1 MRLDKLLSHCGL
13 GTRKEVKDLIKSGQV
28 QVNDKIIKKD
38 GYQVDENNDVIKL
51 NDEMVEYRQYVYI
64 MLNKPA
70 GYISATFDQVHATV
84 VDLIEG
90 YDQFE
95 LFPVGRLDIDTEGL
109 LLMTNDGHL
118 AHHILSP
125 KKHVPKV
132 YFAKIDGIVDQSD
145 IEAFKQ
151 GIVLSDFICMPANL
165 KILKVENNQSEI
177 EVEIFEG
184 KFHQV
189 KRMFESRLK
198 PVIYLKRIKMKNL
211 VLDPMLKL
219 GQYRELTEEELDE
232 LSKL

>member
-13 GTRKEVKDLIKSGQV
+13 GTRKEVKDLIKRGQV

-38 GYQVDENNDVIKL
+38 GYPVDENNDVIKL

-151 GIVLSDFICMPANL
+151 GIVLSDFTCMPANL